1 MHRPTDI
8 RGPTVGIVDAAR
20 RRRAAN
26 EVVDE
31 VRRNLED
38 LTARPNDLPKMF
50 AVAAVARAA
59 RLVEGMATIQA
70 AGLADVVAIGVRPV
84 LELVIASLH
93 SLTGG
98 LDAVDELRGANVR
111 ELKNLSA
118 EVRAQIQIDDL
129 VEGWEGGRE
138 RINWEWPDPVR
149 SVHLL

>member
-50 AVAAVARAA
+50 AVAAVAR
-59 RLVEGMATIQA
+59 
-70 AGLADVVAIGVRPV
+70 
-84 LELVIASLH
+84 
-93 SLTGG
+93 
-98 LDAVDELRGANVR
+98 LRGWSR
-111 ELKNLSA
+111 EWRRFKLPASRTSWQSAFDLCLS
-118 EVRAQIQIDDL
+118 L
-129 VEGWEGGRE
+129 
-138 RINWEWPDPVR
+138 
-149 SVHLL
+149 S